1 MSDEGSAFIQVA
13 AGFHPAARG
22 WAGELT
28 LAGAQERYVAPICPR
43 NSNSRSGRDLVGAG
57 LEVAGPKN
65 YDSRCVCGECRGDGA
80 GINRLAYLGASD
92 ADPKIISK
100 MVHTAAQY
108 PRKSIYPSSF
118 ILFINHDFPE

>member
-1 MSDEGSAFIQVA
+1 MQPGAFIQVA

-43 NSNSRSGRDLVGAG
+43 NSNSRSGRDLAGAG
-57 LEVAGPKN
+57 LEVTGPEYIQN
-65 YDSRCVCGECRGDGA
+65 GS
-80 GINRLAYLGASD
+80 N
-92 ADPKIISK
+92 
-100 MVHTAAQY
+100 HAATQY
-108 PRKSIYPSSF
+108 PRAFISPNSF